1 MTRRKPKYIPFS
13 DRAAGLFNIGKE
25 PGWVGVLTRGEAPG
39 AIKNGTTIVKIM
51 EERGDFKPVGTRGTV
66 LGSIRHSKVGIG
78 YFIEWEEHQ
87 KVAVFVA
94 EKKIA
99 RE

>member
-1 MTRRKPKYIPFS
+1 MRRPRAITFS
-13 DRAAGLFNIGKE
+13 DKAADLYSIGKE

-39 AIKNGTTIVKIM
+39 AMKNGTTIVKVLS
-51 EERGDFKPVGTRGTV
+51 EPGDFKPVGTRGTV

-78 YFIEWEEHQ
+78 YFIEWHEHP

-94 EKKIA
+94 EEKIA